1 MKNLFISLCLLGVL
15 FAPFSFSAQSVYT
28 ITLDATINPATAGF
42 IDRAINKT
50 AADQASCLIIQLNTP
65 GGLLESTRDIAGSI
79 LNSPVPV
86 LVYVSPSGAHAG
98 SAGVFITLSAH
109 VAAMAPGTNI
119 GAAHPVSTQG
129 GMDTTMQ
136 EKATNDAA
144 AFVRTL
150 AQQRGRNVEWAEDAV
165 RKSVSLTAAEALEKH
180 VIDVISVSSRQ
191 LLDQVDGKEIEVADS
206 RMVTLHTRSATIEE
220 IPMSFIEKLLNV
232 LGNPNIAYIL
242 LMFGFYGILFELYNP
257 GAIFPGVIGGIGL
270 ILGFYALSSL
280 PVNYAG
286 LALIIFSIILFLLE
300 IKIVSHGILTIGGI
314 VSLALGS
321 AMLIR
326 PDASFEFPGISYSVI
341 ITVTAVTAAFFL
353 FVVGMG
359 LRAQRA
365 RPTIGPESI
374 LDEIGEAVETL
385 DPAGNVMVHGELWHA
400 ESVSGTIHAHSKVRV
415 TGREKFTLYVEG
427 LKIKDA

>member
-1 MKNLFISLCLLGVL
+1 MWGQRVN
-15 FAPFSFSAQSVYT
+15 T
-28 ITLDATINPATAGF
+28 ITVDATINPATAGF
-42 IDRAINKT
+42 IERAINKT
-50 AADQASCLIIQLNTP
+50 AVDQAACLIIQLNTP

-79 LNSPVPV
+79 LNSQIPV

-109 VAAMAPGTNI
+109 IAAMAPGTNI

-129 GMDTTMQ
+129 AMDTTMA

-144 AFVRTL
+144 AFVRTI
-150 AQQRGRNVEWAEDAV
+150 AQQRNRNAEWAEEAV
-165 RKSVSLTAAEALEKH
+165 RNSVSLTASEALDKN
-180 VIDVISVSSRQ
+180 VIDFISTDMRQ
-191 LLDQVDGKEIEVADS
+191 LLEQVDGKEVEVS
-206 RMVTLHTRSATIEE
+206 SGKVVLHTKEATVQELQ
-220 IPMSFIEKLLNV
+220 MSFIEKLLNI

-341 ITVTAVTAAFFL
+341 ITITVATAAFFL

-359 LRAQRA
+359 IRAQRG
-365 RPTIGPESI
+365 RPAIGV
-374 LDEIGEAVETL
+374 EAFENEVGTAMETL
-385 DPAGNVMVHGELWHA
+385 DPSGNVMVHGELWHA
-400 ESVSGTIHAHSKVRV
+400 ESAHGIIKAGEKVRV
-415 TGREKFTLYVEG
+415 TGRTHFTLHVEA
-427 LKIKDA
+427 LDSVQ